1 MARKTKKRM
10 LKVIISGPES
20 SGKTTLCNQLS
31 VHFKK
36 PFIKEF
42 SREYINEINRKYTQ
56 EDLLE
61 IAKNQYKLEYQ
72 INENLIF
79 IDTDLITIKIW
90 SQYKYGGCHKWI
102 LSKIKE
108 QREENRFYI
117 LCFPDIAWEF
127 DIQREN
133 KENRHELFNIYKKEL
148 EKQEHN
154 YMIIKGDRRVEK
166 IIKEISALIM
176 DI

>member
-1 MARKTKKRM
+1 MI
-10 LKVIISGPES
+10 KVIISGPES

-42 SREYINEINRKYTQ
+42 SREYLNKINRKYAQ
-56 EDLLE
+56 EDLLK
-61 IAKNQYKLEYQ
+61 IAKNQYKIEYQ
-72 INENLIF
+72 INEKLIF

-90 SQYKYGGCHKWI
+90 SQYKYGDCHKWI

-133 KENRHELFNIYKKEL
+133 KDNRQDLFNIYKEEL
-148 EKQEHN
+148 DKKGYN
-154 YMIIKGDRRVEK
+154 YMIIKGSRRAEK
-166 IIKEISALIM
+166 AIKEISSLMI